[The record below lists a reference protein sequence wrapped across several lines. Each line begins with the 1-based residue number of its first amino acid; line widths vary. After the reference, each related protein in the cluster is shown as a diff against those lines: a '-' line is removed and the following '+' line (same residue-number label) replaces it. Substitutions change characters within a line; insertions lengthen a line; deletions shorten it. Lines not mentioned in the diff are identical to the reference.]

1 MSKVKSSEIPHY
13 ELLYIVSNK
22 YTEEEI
28 KPICANV
35 NALVEKYNGT
45 VTYSEDWGK
54 KKLAY
59 PIKHFSHGYYFLFEF
74 DMESRNVNGL
84 NNELRL
90 SSELLRHV
98 IVAIKK
104 RSLEEIKAE
113 KIKAEKIFKDAFGQ
127 KKAVVREEKT
137 EEAPVRM
144 EKIVNDE
151 IVSRKKDID
160 LQDLDEKLDKILE
173 TDDLL

>member
-1 MSKVKSSEIPHY
+1 
-13 ELLYIVSNK
+13 
-22 YTEEEI
+22 
-28 KPICANV
+28 
-35 NALVEKYNGT
+35 
-45 VTYSEDWGK
+45 
-54 KKLAY
+54 
-59 PIKHFSHGYYFLFEF
+59 
-74 DMESRNVNGL
+74 MESRNVNGL